1 MSSLER
7 ILPFLSPIA
16 DLLNDT
22 SVTEVMIN
30 AGGRR
35 IFAEQAGQLRE
46 IRGRTVSENN
56 LQTAAKVIA
65 RSVDSDISDASPILD
80 ARMEDGSRV
89 AVMWG
94 GCSVDG
100 TTMTIRRFGRRYSI
114 DQLVEAGALTERQS
128 DLLVGMVRGRKTILI
143 SGATGTGK
151 TTLLNALAQ
160 HIPDDDR
167 LILLE
172 DTAEIFIEKPN
183 VVRFEVRREKQI
195 RENGTIRVIPAI
207 VMAALLK
214 AALRHRPD
222 RIILGEVRGAEA
234 FDLLQALNTGH
245 MGSLTTIHANTAPDA
260 LSRLGLCVLQAGTG
274 LPYDGVQ
281 KAVAMAIG
289 VVVHIERRGRNR
301 IVSDIIEVQGH
312 RQQTDQWEFT
322 RETGLQKVGAV

>member
-1 MSSLER
+1 VSSLER
-7 ILPFLSPIA
+7 ILPFLAPLS
-16 DLLNDT
+16 DLLNDPT
-22 SVTEVMIN
+22 VTEIMVN
-30 AGGRR
+30 GGGRR
-35 IFAEQAGQLRE
+35 IFVEQAGQMRQ
-46 IRGRTVSENN
+46 IHGRTVSEKN
-56 LQTAAKVIA
+56 LLTAAKVIA
-65 RSVDSDISDASPILD
+65 RSVDCDITDESPILD

-89 AVMWG
+89 AVMLE

-100 TTMTIRRFGRRYSI
+100 TTMTIRRFGHRYSLAQLVDAGELTAAQA
-114 DQLVEAGALTERQS
+114 DQLIAWVH
-128 DLLVGMVRGRKTILI
+128 GRKTILI
-143 SGATGTGK
+143 SGSTGTGK

-160 HIPDDDR
+160 HIPDDHR

-172 DTAEIFIEKPN
+172 DTSEIFIEKPN

-195 RENGTIRVIPAI
+195 RDNGGIRVVPGIP
-207 VMAALLK
+207 MAALLK

-260 LSRLGLCVLQAGTG
+260 LSRLGLCVLSAGTG

-289 VVVHIERRGRNR
+289 VVVHIDRRGRNR
-301 IVSDIIEVQGH
+301 IVTDVIEVQGY
-312 RQQTDQWEFT
+312 RPQTDQWEFT
-322 RETGLQKVGAV
+322 RETAFQKAGAA